1 MRKMISTISFAGT
14 VVMLMMACKR
24 NIQYTELRSAVADSL
39 KQTNIP
45 GVFIAASHQV
55 KPLSETTAAGLFC
68 TRACA
73 TKTVYWVQVTY
84 PVTICYPPDIIIGG
98 VLTQGRIARDSI
110 PAIIASEATLTEMVS
125 TRTIN
130 GINPLWCKTKYGP
143 WIAEITDTENCDNS
157 CGEGSHTWTMQILG
171 VQGNI
176 SWLWF
181 GTMEGRPQ
189 DVQYIG
195 EPWVRATTTIDCKP
209 FDMTNCNGTVGG
221 GGGDGGHPAAARTSG
236 K

>member
-1 MRKMISTISFAGT
+1 MRKMISTISFLGT
-14 VVMLMMACKR
+14 VVLLMMACKR
-24 NIQYTELRSAVADSL
+24 TIQYTELRSAVADSL
-39 KQTNIP
+39 KQTSIP
-45 GVFIAASHQV
+45 GVFIAASNQV
-55 KPLSETTAAGLFC
+55 KPLSQTNAATLFC

-73 TKTVYWVQVTY
+73 TKTIYWMQVTY
-84 PVTICYPPDIIIGG
+84 PVTICFPPDIVVGG
-98 VLTQGRIARDSI
+98 VLTQGRSAPDSI
-110 PAIIASEATLTEMVS
+110 PDIITSEGTLTEMIS

-130 GINPLWCKTKYGP
+130 GFNPLWCKTKYGP

-176 SWLWF
+176 SWLWH
-181 GTMEGRPQ
+181 GTMQDRPQ

-195 EPWVRATTTIDCKP
+195 DPWVRATTTIDCRP
-209 FDMTNCNGTVGG
+209 HDLTNCNGTVGG
-221 GGGDGGHPAAARTSG
+221 GGGDGGHPAAARISR